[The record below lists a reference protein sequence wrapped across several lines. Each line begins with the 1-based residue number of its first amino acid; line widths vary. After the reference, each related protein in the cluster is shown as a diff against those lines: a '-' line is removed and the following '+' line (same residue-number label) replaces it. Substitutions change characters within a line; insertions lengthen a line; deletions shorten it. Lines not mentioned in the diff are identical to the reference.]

1 MPCCAIATAGR
12 QPQASSTPPEHRCS
26 AVIPSAALRDSS
38 ASSALNDR
46 PQSPNGVQP
55 MKTTLTAAALMR
67 AAAPLAAQAAD
78 RDTAGVRA
86 ALGHYLAAHATGDG
100 AHNAIVFH
108 PVAMLFFTD
117 NGQFRSRTGVEYI
130 AGFTGKPAADE
141 AQRRR
146 RIVFVDAEGDAGA
159 GKVELDYP
167 TVRFVDYL
175 TLLPIHGAGKIVY

>member
-1 MPCCAIATAGR
+1 MKTML
-12 QPQASSTPPEHRCS
+12 
-26 AVIPSAALRDSS
+26 AAL
-38 ASSALNDR
+38 AL
-46 PQSPNGVQP
+46 
-55 MKTTLTAAALMR
+55 AF

-86 ALGHYLAAHATGDG
+86 ALEHYLAGHATGDG
-100 AHNAIVFH
+100 AHNALVFH
-108 PVAMLFFTD
+108 PVAMLFYTD

-130 AGFTGKPAADE
+130 AGFNGQPAADE

-167 TVRFVDYL
+167 QVRFVDYF
-175 TLLPIHGAGKIVY
+175 TLLRINGEWKIVNKVFARFPRQ

>member
-1 MPCCAIATAGR
+1 
-12 QPQASSTPPEHRCS
+12 
-26 AVIPSAALRDSS
+26 
-38 ASSALNDR
+38 
-46 PQSPNGVQP
+46 
-55 MKTTLTAAALMR
+55 MKPILAAAALAF

-86 ALGHYLAAHATGDG
+86 ALEHYLAAHATGDG
-100 AHNAIVFH
+100 AHNALVFH

-130 AGFTGKPAADE
+130 AGFSGKPAADE

-167 TVRFVDYL
+167 TVRFVDYF
-175 TLLPIHGAGKIVY
+175 TLLRIDGEWKIVNKIFARFPRP